1 MLYQLEFPTATL
13 QMQTEPLALTAH
25 SWDSF
30 LKNCLWCFWL
40 LQSPCL
46 PVPVQALMAGDEPL
60 HPGYEISSFGTHFH
74 PQLQSNLPGRG
85 SQEPPDPS
93 PATGQEPWTTVTSHT
108 EQPAGIIWGV
118 AWGLSTREGICR
130 VFTGIQVIKLLHQSL
145 ALHFAFMHFYPIFIS
160 QGISRHHGSMWP
172 QVLSLLLPAFLIES
186 YGIVLDAG
194 HAQLQPTVLRKGDEM
209 VLTSFSYA
217 SLLLQR
223 PGELFSTYD
232 QPPSSS
238 LTAQT
243 GMVLSTG

>member
-1 MLYQLEFPTATL
+1 M
-13 QMQTEPLALTAH
+13 
-25 SWDSF
+25 
-30 LKNCLWCFWL
+30 
-40 LQSPCL
+40 
-46 PVPVQALMAGDEPL
+46 
-60 HPGYEISSFGTHFH
+60 
-74 PQLQSNLPGRG
+74 
-85 SQEPPDPS
+85 
-93 PATGQEPWTTVTSHT
+93 
-108 EQPAGIIWGV
+108 
-118 AWGLSTREGICR
+118 
-130 VFTGIQVIKLLHQSL
+130 
-145 ALHFAFMHFYPIFIS
+145 
-160 QGISRHHGSMWP
+160 
-172 QVLSLLLPAFLIES
+172 LSLLLPAFLIES